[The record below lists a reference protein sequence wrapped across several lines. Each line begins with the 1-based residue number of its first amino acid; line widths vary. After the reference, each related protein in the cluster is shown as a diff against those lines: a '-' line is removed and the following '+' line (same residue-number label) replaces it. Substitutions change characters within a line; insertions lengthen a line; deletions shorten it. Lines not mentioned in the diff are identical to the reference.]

1 LDIIFKQSPIIFG
14 EMPMPLEFQSISHGK
29 IAFGFFNI
37 ETEMKTM
44 IEKSKNP
51 LFDGFILA

>member
-1 LDIIFKQSPIIFG
+1 
-14 EMPMPLEFQSISHGK
+14 MPMPLEFQSISHGK

-37 ETEMKTM
+37 ETEMKGM

-51 LFDGFILA
+51 LFDGLILA

>member
-1 LDIIFKQSPIIFG
+1 
-14 EMPMPLEFQSISHGK
+14 MPLEFQSISQGK

-37 ETEMKTM
+37 E
-44 IEKSKNP
+44 IEKSKNA